1 MYPLQILQSFPPHI
15 MNALSCIGFLTQRS
29 LRVAAV
35 EVHHMPMQ
43 QCCSNM
49 LNLMLDPLQCVEE
62 QHVTMQEISAL

>member
-1 MYPLQILQSFPPHI
+1 MYPLQILQSFTPHI
-15 MNALSCIGFLTQRS
+15 VNDSSCIAFLTQRL
-29 LRVAAV
+29 LRSAAV